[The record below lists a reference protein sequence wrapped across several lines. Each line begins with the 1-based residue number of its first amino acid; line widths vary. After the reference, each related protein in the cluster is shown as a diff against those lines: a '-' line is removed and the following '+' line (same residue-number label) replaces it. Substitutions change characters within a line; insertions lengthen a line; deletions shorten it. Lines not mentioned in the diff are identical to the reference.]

1 MTKRA
6 DAWMPLYIG
15 DYMRDTMRLT
25 RDQHGGY
32 LLLLMECWNSGGRLP
47 NDPAQLAAIAKA
59 SPGEWKR
66 LSPVLL
72 PYFKV
77 RGEWLYHSRV
87 FKERAKAQKLLETKR
102 ENGRKGGRPRKL
114 TETDE
119 KPTGS
124 ANHNLDRNLDHN
136 LDETPARVMVKVDS
150 SEIDLPPSQEGSRD
164 SQVSSRAEVIP
175 LAGRGAA

>member
-1 MTKRA
+1 MSKRA
-6 DAWMPLYIG
+6 DTWMPLYIG

-32 LLLLMECWNSGGRLP
+32 LLLLMECWNCGGRLP
-47 NDPAQLAAIAKA
+47 NDPAQLASIAKA
-59 SPGEWKR
+59 SPNEWKK

-72 PYFKV
+72 PFFKT
-77 RGEWLYHSRV
+77 RGEWLYHKRV
-87 FKERAKAQKLLETKR
+87 FEERSKAQKLLESKR

-114 TETDE
+114 NETER
-119 KPTGS
+119 KPIGS
-124 ANHNLDRNLDHN
+124 SEHNLNHN
-136 LDETPARVMVKVDS
+136 LDETPARVTVKVER
-150 SEIDLPPSQEGSRD
+150 SETSLSPSQEGSRD